1 MVSSLLFCAMLRAT
15 RNNEDGFALYGSA
28 HFGSANQPWHGK
40 ETCNKTLTQEVPR
53 REKNA
58 TRGENGYLISRGFR
72 AQNSGVS
79 EGFRG
84 FPSFQRSCGR
94 CKNSIK
100 TYENG
105 KSAPGFPVAE
115 QTPIILLESR
125 WRQEWLGVLVWL
137 EVFLEFYVRL
147 VSEISASTFSQTLR
161 LSDFALTYRVL

>member
-1 MVSSLLFCAMLRAT
+1 MDTSFLGVSGPRTA
-15 RNNEDGFALYGSA
+15 GF
-28 HFGSANQPWHGK
+28 P
-40 ETCNKTLTQEVPR
+40 
-53 REKNA
+53 
-58 TRGENGYLISRGFR
+58 
-72 AQNSGVS
+72 GVS

-125 WRQEWLGVLVWL
+125 WRQEWHGVLVWSQ
-137 EVFLEFYVRL
+137 VFLEFYVRL
-147 VSEISASTFSQTLR
+147 VSEISASTFSRTLR
-161 LSDFALTYRVL
+161 LSDFAPPSGALEKGHCQEKLLRTSAKQFLLSVPHWGRP